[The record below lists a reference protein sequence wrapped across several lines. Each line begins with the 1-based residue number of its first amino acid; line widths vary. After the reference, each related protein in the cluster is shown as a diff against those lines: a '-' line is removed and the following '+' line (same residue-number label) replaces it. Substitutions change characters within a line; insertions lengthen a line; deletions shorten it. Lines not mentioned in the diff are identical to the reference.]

1 MRDIATP
8 DIGEL
13 YSIFVPDMQYKEKSS
28 GIMLHL
34 ISRKRRNKEGLST
47 FSFTNIPI
55 YENYLCAH

>member
-8 DIGEL
+8 DIREL

-28 GIMLHL
+28 GLMLRL

-47 FSFTNIPI
+47 FSLTNISR
-55 YENYLCAH
+55 YGNYLCAH